1 MAWQSLELTVS
12 AEHAETWSDAL
23 LECGASS
30 VSIAD
35 AAAGTSEE
43 KPLYGEPG
51 MAVPPAWNLSVVAAL
66 FPPDADVAAR
76 LADGAAQIGVE
87 FIPAHRLLQVA
98 DQDWVRL
105 TQAQFTPIEVSRRLW
120 IVPSWHLCPDPRA
133 IAIILDPGLAFGT
146 GSHPTTRLCLQWL
159 DTAIRGG
166 ETVLDYGCGSGILTI
181 AALKLGAQRA
191 LGVDIDRQAIIA
203 ATENAARNRVAAEF
217 IDTSAPADIDADI
230 VIANI
235 LANPLKLLAPILR
248 AHCRVGGTVV
258 LSGILETQAAEV
270 IAAYCDNFTLAVA
283 GRDEGWVML
292 AGERKC

>member
-12 AEHAETWSDAL
+12 AEHAETWSDTL

-35 AAAGTSEE
+35 AAAGTVEE

-87 FIPAHRLLQVA
+87 SIPAHRLLQVA

-105 TQAQFTPIEVSRRLW
+105 TQAQFTPIEVSQRLW
-120 IVPSWHLCPDPRA
+120 IVPSWHACPDPSA

-159 DTAIRGG
+159 DSAIRGG
-166 ETVLDYGCGSGILTI
+166 EMVLDYGCGSGILAI
-181 AALKLGAQRA
+181 AALKLGARRA
-191 LGVDIDRQAIIA
+191 LGVDIDRQAIVA

-217 IDTSAPADIDADI
+217 IDTGAPADIDADI

-248 AHCRVGGTVV
+248 AHCRLGGTLV
-258 LSGILETQAAEV
+258 LSGILEAQAADV
-270 IAAYCDNFTLAVA
+270 TAAYDDNFALAIA